1 MNGTKKYIADFLTKV
16 EEQSQEA
23 ERHGSDEFV
32 WESDVNR
39 SPARWSSTQLPA
51 KKT

>member
-32 WESDVNR
+32 
-39 SPARWSSTQLPA
+39 
-51 KKT
+51 